1 MQNHR
6 KILQATIIAVVAIL
20 IVWSIVN
27 VSAYAYIYHPS
38 VIVAT
43 LGIALGAANA
53 LSVYAFV
60 IAKGAKVK
68 WPAGVGIALFG
79 GASGTLQMLL
89 YLHDGAP
96 LAAALTFGWIG
107 PVAEAVLSWLHAALS
122 EEESAAGQAPAQIQG
137 EGVTQPARKVRK
149 EKAQPEQE
157 SATQSAADQPEQAQ
171 PEQEDNASVALPSFA
186 LQAQAMKAN
195 GMSIE
200 EIATQLRKS
209 KRSVNNYLAQAKAL
223 GNGHSLEEK
232 AQ

>member
-6 KILQATIIAVVAIL
+6 RILQITIIVVVAIL
-20 IVWSIVN
+20 IIWSIVN
-27 VSAYAYIYHPS
+27 VSAYAHIYHAS
-38 VIVAT
+38 AIVVT

-60 IAKGAKVK
+60 IAQTSKVK

-89 YLHDGAP
+89 YLHDSAP
-96 LAAALTFGWIG
+96 LAAAITFGWIG

-122 EEESAAGQAPAQIQG
+122 EEESTAGQTQAQPI
-137 EGVTQPARKVRK
+137 EKDATQPARKVRK
-149 EKAQPEQE
+149 EKTQSNQE
-157 SATQSAADQPEQAQ
+157 SATGQPHETQTK
-171 PEQEDNASVALPSFA
+171 DVTDALPSVA
-186 LQAQAMKAN
+186 LQAQAMQAN
-195 GMSIE
+195 GMSID

-209 KRSVNNYLAQAKAL
+209 KRTVNNYLAQAKAL
-223 GNGHSLEEK
+223 RNGHDVEES

>member
-6 KILQATIIAVVAIL
+6 KILQATIIIVVAIL

-27 VSAYAYIYHPS
+27 VSAYAYIYHAS
-38 VIVAT
+38 AIVVT

-60 IAKGAKVK
+60 IAQSSKVK

-122 EEESAAGQAPAQIQG
+122 EEESASA
-137 EGVTQPARKVRK
+137 
-149 EKAQPEQE
+149 KAQPEQE
-157 SATQSAADQPEQAQ
+157 SATQSATPTDQET
-171 PEQEDNASVALPSFA
+171 QEDVTDSLPSVV
-186 LQAQAMKAN
+186 LQAQAMKEN
-195 GMSIE
+195 GLTIE
-200 EIATQLRKS
+200 EIAAQLRKS
-209 KRSVNNYLAQAKAL
+209 KRSVNNYLAKAKAL
-223 GNGHSLEEK
+223 RNGHKVEATE
-232 AQ
+232 

>member
-6 KILQATIIAVVAIL
+6 KILQITIIIVVAIL

-27 VSAYAYIYHPS
+27 VSAYAHIYHAS
-38 VIVAT
+38 AIVVT

-53 LSVYAFV
+53 LSVYAYV
-60 IAKGAKVK
+60 IAQTSKVK

-89 YLHDGAP
+89 YLHDNAP
-96 LAAALTFGWIG
+96 LAAAITFGWIG

-122 EEESAAGQAPAQIQG
+122 EEESASA
-137 EGVTQPARKVRK
+137 TQPTEKDATQSARKVRK

-157 SATQSAADQPEQAQ
+157 SATGQTQETQPK
-171 PEQEDNASVALPSFA
+171 DVTDALPSVA
-186 LQAQAMKAN
+186 LQAQAMQAN

-223 GNGHSLEEK
+223 RNGHDVEAN